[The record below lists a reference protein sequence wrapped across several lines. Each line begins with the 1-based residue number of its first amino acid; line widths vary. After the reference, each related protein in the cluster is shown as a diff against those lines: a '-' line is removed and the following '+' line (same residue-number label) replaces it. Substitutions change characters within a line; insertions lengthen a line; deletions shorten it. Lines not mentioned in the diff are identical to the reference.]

1 MNLQNMDYKDVLKQL
16 MKFDTSKLTEVVM
29 SQSFWSMQRMLPKN
43 ITDRVT
49 VVVKKLEQ
57 DTSITSELQQVVSC
71 QFVY

>member
-1 MNLQNMDYKDVLKQL
+1 MDYKDVLKQL